1 MPRWTLPA
9 ATSCLLLLS
18 QALAGQQFQLQT
30 GAVPGPVVW
39 SEAALAFDADG
50 DGWPDV
56 IVANGVGFSG
66 GGGALAPTLLMN
78 QAVPGQAVFADETA
92 TRIPAGF
99 QIQGKGLTAA
109 DIDGDGDDD
118 LLFAVAFGN
127 QPRVLVND
135 GAGHFS
141 DETATR
147 LPTVNLN
154 SFGVGA
160 GDVDGDGDLD
170 VIFCDA
176 GPSFPGGPGGLARL
190 FINDGTGHFADAPG
204 QMNAVPKAGAQQVNL
219 VDVDND
225 FDLDV
230 IVDGRSSPQQLYVN
244 DGSGNFTYTPGI
256 IPAGSGA
263 TYETDWVDLDDD
275 GDEDTFYISLSGFD
289 EGTGEN
295 TLETGSLGFTS
306 TTSTLSGIN
315 GHDDNEV
322 AFIDAN
328 DDGLL
333 DPLVASLSGPREKL
347 YLNMGTFQANSF
359 VYQASAFPAGSDS
372 TLDLCLA
379 DFDQNGAYDVFTA
392 QGESGNFTN
401 KLYLNTGPIDTHAPF
416 IGGVQDLGA
425 TVPLSTALAGLQVR
439 VRLHDATSDNG
450 RGFATASLH
459 VTYTKGAFAQS
470 VILPM
475 TFVGGGMHAAMLP
488 IPSPPEGQV
497 GMDITYFVEATDPQG
512 NTSQSSSITAR
523 LCGLETYG
531 ASSAVNHLQLTAQPL
546 PVVGVTMTFNVTGGP
561 ALGGGA
567 LLFSGARAN
576 LPALGGTLLVDITNP
591 FVFPLQLDANGSG
604 SVPVPIPAAPV
615 VIGLGAVSQA
625 IVYEPALPQQ
635 YAFSN
640 GIELVACGFQG
651 PPPTITS
658 VSPVGAAAGV
668 VVTISGS
675 GFQPGAQVDID
686 GVPVTVSSVQGGQI
700 TFLAPATSG
709 CDQTLTVTNPDG
721 QSASTPWSPTPL
733 ITNTIFSSG
742 PAAGGVTFIMTGQFF
757 VPGTTVTIGGAAAT
771 VTQLSG
777 SLVLVS
783 TPPGTVGPANVIVT
797 TPAGCTATTTYTYL

>member
-1 MPRWTLPA
+1 MPRWILFPVV
-9 ATSCLLLLS
+9 SFLF
-18 QALAGQQFQLQT
+18 LASPNLIGQQFQLQA

-39 SEAALAFDADG
+39 SEATLAFDADG

-56 IVANGVGFSG
+56 IVANGVGFAG
-66 GGGALAPTLLMN
+66 AGGALLPTLLMN
-78 QAVPGQAVFADETA
+78 QAVPGQAVFADETS

-99 QIQGKGLTAA
+99 TIQGKGLTAA
-109 DIDGDGDDD
+109 DIDGDGDED
-118 LLFAVAFGN
+118 LLFAVAFGA

-135 GAGHFS
+135 GSGHFT
-141 DETATR
+141 DETSVR
-147 LPTVNLN
+147 FPTVSLN

-170 VIFCDA
+170 AVFCDA
-176 GPSFPGGPGGLARL
+176 GSGGGGGLARL
-190 FINDGTGHFADAPG
+190 FINDGTGHFTDAPG
-204 QMNAVPKAGAQQVNL
+204 RMNAVPKVGAQQVNF

-230 IVDGRSSPQQLYVN
+230 IVDGKSAGQQLYIN
-244 DGSGNFTYTPGI
+244 DGTGQFTFTPGV

-275 GDEDTFYISLSGFD
+275 GDEDTFYISMSGFD

-295 TLETGSLGFTS
+295 TLETGTLGFTS
-306 TTSTLSGIN
+306 STSTLSGIN

-347 YLNMGTFQANSF
+347 YLNMGTFQPGSF

-379 DFDQNGAYDVFTA
+379 DFDQNGTYDVFTA

-401 KLYLNTGPIDTHAPF
+401 KLYLNTGPVDTHPPF
-416 IGGVQDLGA
+416 IGAVQDLGS
-425 TVPLSTALAGLQVR
+425 TVSLTAALAGLQVR
-439 VRLHDATSDNG
+439 ARLHDATSDNG
-450 RGFATASLH
+450 RGFASASLH
-459 VTYTKGAFAQS
+459 VTFSKGGFVQS
-470 VILPM
+470 AIVPM
-475 TFVGGGMHAAMLP
+475 TFIGGGMHAATLQ
-488 IPSPPEGQV
+488 IPTPPEGQV

-512 NTSQSSSITAR
+512 NSSQSNSLSTR
-523 LCGLETYG
+523 LCGLEAYG
-531 ASSAVNHLQLTAQPL
+531 SPSAVNHLQLTAQPL
-546 PVVGVTMTFNVTGGP
+546 PVVGVTMSFGVTGGP
-561 ALGGGA
+561 AFGGGA
-567 LLFSGARAN
+567 LLFSGTRAS
-576 LPALGGTLLVDITNP
+576 LPALGGTLLLDITNP
-591 FVFPLQLDANGSG
+591 FVFPLQLDANGDG
-604 SVPVPIPAAPV
+604 SVAVPIPASPLV
-615 VIGLGAVSQA
+615 VGLGAVSQA

-640 GIELVACGFQG
+640 GLELVACGFQG
-651 PPPTITS
+651 PPPTITA
-658 VSPVGAAAGV
+658 VSPVGGAPGAV
-668 VVTISGS
+668 ITVTGS
-675 GFQPGAQVDID
+675 DFQPGAQVTID
-686 GVPVTVSSVQGGQI
+686 GAAVTVTGVQSGQI
-700 TFLAPATSG
+700 TFLAPAIPG

-721 QSASTPWSPTPL
+721 QSASTAWSPTPL

-742 PAAGGVTFIMTGQFF
+742 PAAGGATFIITGQFF

-771 VTQLSG
+771 VNQLSA
-777 SLVLVS
+777 SLVFVS
-783 TPPGTVGPANVIVT
+783 TPPGSVGPANVIVT